1 MKTALKTIVTLG
13 CAVFLLLHT
22 QECAAIPP
30 PLVAYPGLINFGK
43 FISKNIFTIGNYHD
57 EAGCW
62 RLEILYVNS
71 GTPWITVDQDFLC
84 LQEMEEKSVTVT
96 VNREGLSAGTYT
108 ALIWIV
114 SQPEGYDESLVTIT
128 LEALGEGQQLVLS
141 TERAFFDQ
149 HATESTLS
157 ILNTGKGT
165 LVWNIGAVKY
175 SSNGY
180 GWLTVDPVAG
190 AAKGGEQTS
199 IHMRIAREG
208 LKPGFYSAI
217 AQVYS
222 NGGVKNIIILMR
234 VPLF

>member
-1 MKTALKTIVTLG
+1 MKTAFKIIATTC

-22 QECAAIPP
+22 HESAAIPP

-43 FISKNIFTIGNYHD
+43 FISRNLFTIGNYHD

-71 GTPWITVDQDFLC
+71 ETPWITVDQEFLC

-108 ALIWIV
+108 ALIRIV
-114 SQPEGYDESLVTIT
+114 SQPAGYEESLVTIR
-128 LEALGEGQQLVLS
+128 LEALGEGQQLALS
-141 TERAFFDQ
+141 GDKAFFDQ
-149 HATESTLS
+149 NTTESALS
-157 ILNTGKGT
+157 ITNTGSGT

-190 AAKGGEQTS
+190 AANGGEQTS

-208 LKPGFYSAI
+208 LKPGLYSAVV
-217 AQVYS
+217 QVHS
-222 NGGVKNIIILMR
+222 NGGDKNIIILMR